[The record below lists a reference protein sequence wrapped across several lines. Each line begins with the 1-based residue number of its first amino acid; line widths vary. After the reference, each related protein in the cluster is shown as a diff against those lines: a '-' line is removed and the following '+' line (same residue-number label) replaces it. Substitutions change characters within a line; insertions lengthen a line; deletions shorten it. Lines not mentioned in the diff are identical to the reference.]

1 MTERYEIRLAGR
13 LSPAV
18 VAAFEGM
25 SASER
30 PAETVLRG
38 PVTDQAAL
46 HGLLDRASDFGLSLI
61 AVRRL
66 PDVDPGEAAL
76 GVSGAGIEPA
86 AS

>member
-1 MTERYEIRLAGR
+1 MTELYEIRLAGR

-30 PAETVLRG
+30 PAETILRG

-46 HGLLDRASDFGLSLI
+46 HGLLDRASDFGLCLI

-66 PDVDPGEAAL
+66 PELDPGEAAR
-76 GVSGAGIEPA
+76 GVAGAGTQPA